1 MRVNNLSV
9 VLMILLVFG
18 SFGSKLSAQPLTTPV
33 QVTPDCLLYFDFT
46 DNGSS
51 ASFDNRFIGCKTWYV
66 AYTNTGFP
74 ALTLTFQDAPDAT
87 GVPGAWV
94 AFAGTVVEGVNPNVA
109 VTQASTVLYGYYPWQ
124 RITLSGAVAG
134 AGRRLRGTFYGYRQV
149 PVASIIFPP
158 AAAVTANQGTAGLI
172 TAPWPV
178 ILSNGAAALGTLTNP
193 LYTTP
198 STACTLSAIIELAPA
213 GIGNQQIIALTALKS
228 IRVCNISFASS
239 AAADVKLTQGT
250 GANCATGTAN
260 LTGTYRNVLSAS
272 IGTQLDP
279 LTTASA
285 QALCLNSSA
294 GVNIGGVILY
304 DKF

>member
-1 MRVNNLSV
+1 MRVNNLSI
-9 VLMILLVFG
+9 VLGILLLFG
-18 SFGSKLSAQPLTTPV
+18 SFGSKLQGQPLTTAV

-51 ASFDNRFIGCKTWYV
+51 PSFDNRFIGCKTWYV

-94 AFAGTVVEGVNPNVA
+94 AFAGTIVEGVNPNVIL
-109 VTQASTVLYGYYPWQ
+109 TQASTVLTGYYPWQ

-149 PVASIIFPP
+149 PVANVVFPP
-158 AAAVTANQGTAGLI
+158 GAAVSTTLATSCTQ
-172 TAPWPV
+172 
-178 ILSNGAAALGTLTNP
+178 SAA
-193 LYTTP
+193 
-198 STACTLSAIIELAPA
+198 IELAPA
-213 GIGNQQIIALTALKS
+213 VIGSQQIVALTAGQTIRICS
-228 IRVCNISFASS
+228 ISLASS
-239 AAADVKLTQGT
+239 GAADIRLVQGT
-250 GANCATGTAN
+250 GANCVAGPANMTGTF
-260 LTGTYRNVLSAS
+260 RNVLSAVFGWQS
-272 IGTQLDP
+272 NP
-279 LTTASA
+279 LNTASA

-294 GVNIGGVILY
+294 AVNIGGVILY